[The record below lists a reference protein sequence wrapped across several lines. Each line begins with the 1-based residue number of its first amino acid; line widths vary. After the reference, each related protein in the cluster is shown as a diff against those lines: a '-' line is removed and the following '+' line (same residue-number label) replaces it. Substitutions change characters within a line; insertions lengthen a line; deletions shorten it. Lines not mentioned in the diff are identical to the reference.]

1 MSHEFSMTQTHNF
14 HPSILRA
21 YDIRGIVDKT
31 INVNDAHFI
40 GRSFGTYVSR
50 NAKGKRIC
58 VGFDGRHSSPDFEE
72 AVVEGLVAT
81 GMDVIR
87 VGRGPTPMLYF
98 AVKYLQADA
107 GIMITGSHNP
117 PSHNGCKMMLDKL
130 PLKDVEIQLLGK
142 MASTGDFV
150 SGSGSVAF
158 EEVFEEYVASLENA
172 FKSGERRLKI
182 AWDAGNGASGEAMEE
197 LTKRIP
203 GIHIIL
209 NEKIDGDFPSHHPD
223 PSVEENMEQL
233 RNAVLENECDL
244 GIAFDGD
251 GDRIGALDGK
261 GRMIMGD
268 QLMVL
273 LARDV
278 LDAIP
283 GATIIADVK
292 SSQVLFDEVAKAGGV
307 PLMWKTG
314 HSLIKY
320 KMAEVGAA
328 LAGEVSGHIFYKE
341 NNCFDDGLFAAIKLI
356 NIIASSNKSLEEMLD
371 SIPTTFSTAEARI
384 DVPDE
389 RKFQVIEEIKNQL
402 QKEGVKS
409 KENSGQEQSPIPN
422 LQSPTYNDIDGLRVN
437 TKDGWWLLRAS
448 NTQAAL
454 VSRCESSTSE
464 GLKRLEDS
472 LKEYLAEVG
481 IVI

>member
-1 MSHEFSMTQTHNF
+1 MKHNF

-31 INVNDAHFI
+31 INVNDAHYI
-40 GRSFGTYVSR
+40 GRAFGTYVAR
-50 NAKGKRIC
+50 NAKGKKIC
-58 VGFDGRHSSPDFEE
+58 VGFDGRHSSPDFE
-72 AVVEGLVAT
+72 AAIVEGLIST
-81 GMDVIR
+81 GADVIR
-87 VGRGPTPMLYF
+87 VGRGPTPMLYH
-98 AVKYLQADA
+98 AVKYLMADA

-130 PLKDVEIQLLGK
+130 PLKDEEIQLLGS
-142 MASTGDFV
+142 MAASGDFIN
-150 SGSGSVAF
+150 GSGSVSF
-158 EEVFEEYVASLENA
+158 EEVFDEYVKSLSDA
-172 FKSGERRLKI
+172 FKSGGKRLKI

-197 LTKRIP
+197 LTKYIP
-203 GIHIIL
+203 GEHAIL
-209 NEKIDGDFPSHHPD
+209 NEKIDGDFPAHHPD

-233 RNAVLENECDL
+233 KNAVLENGCDL

-278 LDAIP
+278 LAQHEGAIV
-283 GATIIADVK
+283 IADVK
-292 SSQVLFDEVAKAGGV
+292 SSQVLFDEVAKAGGK

-320 KMAEVGAA
+320 KMAEVGAQ
-328 LAGEVSGHIFYKE
+328 LAGEVSGHIFYRA
-341 NNCFDDGLFAAIKLI
+341 NNCFDDGLYAAVRLL
-356 NIIASSNKSLEEMLD
+356 NILAFSNESLAEMLD
-371 SIPTTFSTAEARI
+371 SIPKTFSTAEGRI
-384 DVPDE
+384 DVADE
-389 RKFQVIEEIKNQL
+389 RKFKVIEEIKIKVQH
-402 QKEGVKS
+402 EGADV
-409 KENSGQEQSPIPN
+409 
-422 LQSPTYNDIDGLRVN
+422 NDIDGLRVN

-454 VSRCESSTSE
+454 VSRCESSSAE
-464 GLKRLEDS
+464 GLKRLEAG
-472 LKEYLAEVG
+472 LKQYLAGSGVN
-481 IVI
+481 I

>member
-1 MSHEFSMTQTHNF
+1 MQQTHKF

-31 INVNDAHFI
+31 INVTDAYFI
-40 GRSFGTYVSR
+40 GRSFGTYVAR

-58 VGFDGRHSSPDFEE
+58 IGFDGRLSSPSLEE

-81 GMDVIR
+81 GADVIR

-98 AVKYLQADA
+98 AVKCLKADA

-117 PSHNGCKMMLDKL
+117 ASHNGCKMMLDKL

-142 MASTGDFV
+142 MAESGDFV
-150 SGSGSVAF
+150 SGSGSVSF
-158 EEVFEEYVASLENA
+158 EDIFEEYVASLADA
-172 FKSGERRLKI
+172 FKASGKRLKI

-203 GIHIIL
+203 GVHIIL
-209 NEKIDGDFPSHHPD
+209 NEKIDGHFPNHHPD
-223 PSVEENMEQL
+223 PSVEENIVQL
-233 RNAVLENECDL
+233 RNCVLENNCDL

-251 GDRIGALDGK
+251 GDRIGALDNK

-268 QLMVL
+268 QLLVL

-278 LDAIP
+278 LENLP
-283 GATIIADVK
+283 GTTIIADVK
-292 SSQVLFDEVAKAGGV
+292 SSQVLFDEVAKAGGK

-320 KMAEVGAA
+320 KMAEIDAS
-328 LAGEVSGHIFYKE
+328 LAGEVSGHIFYKD
-341 NNCFDDGLFAAIKLI
+341 NNCFDDGLYAAVRLI
-356 NIIASSNKSLEEMLD
+356 NIVANSEAGLDSLLD
-371 SIPTTFSTAEARI
+371 SIPTTFSTSEGRI

-389 RKFQVIEEIKNQL
+389 RKFQVIEEIKAHL
-402 QKEGVKS
+402 EAKGIHKYGEGNKDDS
-409 KENSGQEQSPIPN
+409 S
-422 LQSPTYNDIDGLRVN
+422 YNDIDGLRVN
-437 TKDGWWLLRAS
+437 TTDGWWLLRAS

-454 VSRCESSTSE
+454 VSRCESSSQTGLEKLVE
-464 GLKRLEDS
+464 GLK
-472 LKEYLAEVG
+472 KYLSSVG
-481 IVI
+481 VDYTASNSQH